1 MKFPPEWT
9 KSPNIKRKR
18 TRDNRA
24 SRLKIGLSYS
34 ERNEVTKF
42 LRRNYIKDADTRQGP
57 RFNIQIE
64 SNKCTQHALL
74 ISLLLYPCS

>member
-42 LRRNYIKDADTRQGP
+42 LRRNYIKDADTRY
-57 RFNIQIE
+57 E
-64 SNKCTQHALL
+64 DLALTYKL
-74 ISLLLYPCS
+74 RVINAHSTRY